1 MDRHDKLLERL
12 RRRPRDFTWEELTT
26 LLRRLGF
33 RQVRPGRTAGS
44 RRRFIHPDGCVIS
57 LHEPHPARIL
67 KGLNEMDPPLC
78 GMALISHHEVSASD
92 PHVTTRRR
100 VP

>member
-1 MDRHDKLLERL
+1 MDRHDRLLERF

-67 KGLNEMDPPLC
+67 KRYQIDQIIETLEREGL
-78 GMALISHHEVSASD
+78 I
-92 PHVTTRRR
+92 
-100 VP
+100 

>member
-1 MDRHDKLLERL
+1 MDRTDKLLERL

-26 LLRRLGF
+26 LLRRLEF

-57 LHEPHPARIL
+57 LHEPHPTRIL
-67 KGLNEMDPPLC
+67 KRYQIDQIIETLEREGL
-78 GMALISHHEVSASD
+78 I
-92 PHVTTRRR
+92 
-100 VP
+100 

>member
-1 MDRHDKLLERL
+1 MDRTDRLLERL

-57 LHEPHPARIL
+57 LHEPHPAGIL
-67 KGLNEMDPPLC
+67 KRYQIDQVLETLAREGL
-78 GMALISHHEVSASD
+78 I
-92 PHVTTRRR
+92 
-100 VP
+100 

>member
-1 MDRHDKLLERL
+1 MDRHDKLLERF

-57 LHEPHPARIL
+57 LHEPYPARIL
-67 KGLNEMDPPLC
+67 KRYQIDQIIETLEREGLL
-78 GMALISHHEVSASD
+78 
-92 PHVTTRRR
+92 
-100 VP
+100 

>member
-1 MDRHDKLLERL
+1 MERDDKLLERF

-33 RQVRPGRTAGS
+33 RPVRPGRTAGS

-67 KGLNEMDPPLC
+67 KRYQIDQVLETLAREGL
-78 GMALISHHEVSASD
+78 I
-92 PHVTTRRR
+92 
-100 VP
+100 

>member
-1 MDRHDKLLERL
+1 MDRHDRLLERL

-57 LHEPHPARIL
+57 LHEPHPTRIL
-67 KGLNEMDPPLC
+67 KRYQIDQVLETLARED
-78 GMALISHHEVSASD
+78 LI
-92 PHVTTRRR
+92 
-100 VP
+100 